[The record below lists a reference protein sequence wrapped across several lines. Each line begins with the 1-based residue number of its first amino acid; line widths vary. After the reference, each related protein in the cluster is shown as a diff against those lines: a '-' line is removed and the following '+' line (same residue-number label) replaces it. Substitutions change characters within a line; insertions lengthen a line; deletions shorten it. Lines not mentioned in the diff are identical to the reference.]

1 VSKPG
6 RTLTLVAALEAIR
19 KGSAEPVYLLVGDEF
34 LCRGAAQDLI
44 AALVPDSQRS
54 LNVAELDAAASPRR
68 VADEVSTLPMFRGT
82 KAVLVQPAEFL
93 APKRAQGDAF
103 DRPRKLWE
111 EGKQREAARRLLG
124 LAARAGFPLA
134 NLGQRTPR
142 EWEAAGLRMAAADRA
157 WTQAAAELAEGE
169 GMAVPESDTSALE
182 ELLRRGLPAHHHL
195 ILATEEVDRTSA
207 LVRGAL
213 ALGPEIPRRLPGSE
227 GGPRRG
233 EVRLTELCAE
243 VLAPLGKRLEPAA
256 ERLLVARIGDDA
268 RALASELAKL
278 ASYVGDRPTVGVSDV
293 TEVVA
298 EGTGED
304 YFALTNALESRDS
317 AAMLRAIDDELAR
330 GAPPLKILGGLAG
343 GVRGLLLSRANL
355 MSLGVAGRLNYQDF
369 ERRVAPSL
377 ADMERR
383 AGRKPGHPF
392 RAFKRAEASLR
403 FDQGEL
409 PSLLCMLASADAGI
423 KRGMDAQL
431 WLSRIAV
438 SAGARR

>member
-1 VSKPG
+1 
-6 RTLTLVAALEAIR
+6 
-19 KGSAEPVYLLVGDEF
+19 
-34 LCRGAAQDLI
+34 
-44 AALVPDSQRS
+44 
-54 LNVAELDAAASPRR
+54 
-68 VADEVSTLPMFRGT
+68 
-82 KAVLVQPAEFL
+82 
-93 APKRAQGDAF
+93 
-103 DRPRKLWE
+103 
-111 EGKQREAARRLLG
+111 
-124 LAARAGFPLA
+124 
-134 NLGQRTPR
+134 
-142 EWEAAGLRMAAADRA
+142 
-157 WTQAAAELAEGE
+157 
-169 GMAVPESDTSALE
+169 
-182 ELLRRGLPAHHHL
+182 
-195 ILATEEVDRTSA
+195 
-207 LVRGAL
+207 
-213 ALGPEIPRRLPGSE
+213 
-227 GGPRRG
+227 
-233 EVRLTELCAE
+233 
-243 VLAPLGKRLEPAA
+243 
-256 ERLLVARIGDDA
+256 
-268 RALASELAKL
+268 
-278 ASYVGDRPTVGVSDV
+278 
-293 TEVVA
+293 VVA

-355 MSLGVAGRLNYQDF
+355 MSLGAAGRLNYQDF
-369 ERRVAPSL
+369 ERRVVPSL